1 MQEFQVG
8 LRGKND
14 FLTLKNDSVEK
25 VINSLSTIYNI
36 DDIIVIYSQNNVF
49 ENKGNKNFVK
59 FNILEYKQNLT
70 NQIRRYGLE

>member
-70 NQIRRYGLE
+70 NQTRKYGLE